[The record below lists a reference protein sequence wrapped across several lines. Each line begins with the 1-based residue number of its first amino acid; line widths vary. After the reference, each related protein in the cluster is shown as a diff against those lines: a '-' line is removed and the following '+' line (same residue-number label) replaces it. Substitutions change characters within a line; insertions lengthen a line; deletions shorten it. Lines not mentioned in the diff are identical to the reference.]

1 VQELTYAQRPV
12 QELPYAQRPVQELP
26 YAQRPVQEL
35 TCTCVPV
42 TLHPLQRVYREG
54 KERVRAF
61 LPAKFV
67 IDRLPQREV
76 AASGPQLSARRV
88 LGRAAG
94 RGWPG
99 RVTHHQLNP

>member
-12 QELPYAQRPVQELP
+12 QELT

-42 TLHPLQRVYREG
+42 TLHPLQRVYRKG

-61 LPAKFV
+61 LPAK
-67 IDRLPQREV
+67 
-76 AASGPQLSARRV
+76 SATDLAE
-88 LGRAAG
+88 LGHLHGDEHLRAAAG
-94 RGWPG
+94 VGAA
-99 RVTHHQLNP
+99 